1 MLIKP
6 AGLKP
11 GDRVGVVAPAGVV
24 APQELETGVAR
35 LAALG
40 LEVQLGAAV
49 HGPNARYLAAADAA
63 RAADLSAFLSDRTI
77 AAVIAARGGYGSA
90 RLIPH
95 LDLERAHPKVIVG
108 SSDLTVL
115 LAFLQSRLGWVVFH
129 GPMVAPNFGRSPSA
143 LTDESFRRVLFAPG
157 AAGALAPP
165 GVRALRRGRARGR
178 LAGGCL
184 SLLVSTLGTPYEI
197 DTRGALVLIEDI
209 NEAPYRLDRM
219 LTQLRHA
226 GKLEQARGIIFGR
239 MVGCQPE
246 PGAGYTLDAALL
258 EALGDFAGPVVI
270 DFPAGHGGEQV
281 TLPLG
286 VEATL
291 DADRGAVILEEAAV
305 A

>member
-6 AGLKP
+6 PGLKP
-11 GDRVGVVAPAGVV
+11 GDRIGVVAPAGVV
-24 APQELETGVAR
+24 APQELESGVAR

-40 LEVQLGAAV
+40 FEVQVGAAV
-49 HGPNARYLAAADAA
+49 QGPRARYLAAPDAA
-63 RAADLSAFLSDRTI
+63 RAADLSAFLADRTI
-77 AAVIAARGGYGSA
+77 KAVIAARGGYGSA

-95 LDLERAHPKVIVG
+95 LDLERAQPKVVVG

-129 GPMVAPNFGRSPSA
+129 GPMVAPNFGRSPAA
-143 LTDESFRRVLFAPG
+143 LTDDSFRRVLFAPG
-157 AAGALAPP
+157 QAGTIAPP
-165 GVRALRRGRARGR
+165 GVRPLRRGRARGR

-197 DTRGALVLIEDI
+197 DTRGALLLIEDI

-226 GKLEQARGIIFGR
+226 GKLEQARGVVFGR
-239 MVGCQPE
+239 MVGCHPE
-246 PGAGYTLDAALL
+246 PQAGYALDAVLVELL
-258 EALGDFAGPVVI
+258 GEFAGPVVV

-291 DADRGAVILEEAAV
+291 DADRGALILEEPGV
-305 A
+305 G